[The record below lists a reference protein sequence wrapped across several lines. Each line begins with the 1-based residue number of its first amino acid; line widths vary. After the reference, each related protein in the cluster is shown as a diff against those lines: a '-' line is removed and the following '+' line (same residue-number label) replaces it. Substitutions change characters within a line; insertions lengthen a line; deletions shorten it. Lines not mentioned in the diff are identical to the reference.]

1 MKFFEETLYQG
12 QEGELGHGYSQRYE
26 VSRVLFEE
34 KTEHQHLVI
43 FENARFGR
51 ILALDGVIQ
60 TTEADESAYHEM
72 LVHVPMFALD
82 NAKDV
87 LIIGGGDGGT
97 LREVLKHAAGNITM
111 VEINSRVIDLCA
123 EFMPSLSNGAFD
135 DPRANVVID
144 DGIKF
149 VNETNQK
156 FDAIIVNSTDPI
168 GPGEVLFT
176 KEFYGSC
183 KKCLRPG
190 GVLITQSGVPFF
202 QCDELQRSN
211 ERRRPHFADADCYL
225 TVVPS
230 YIGGFMA
237 LGWATDDL
245 TLRDVPVEVLQAR
258 FGQAGIQTKYY
269 TPAVHAAAF
278 ALPAFIAELSH

>member
-111 VEINSRVIDLCA
+111 VEIDSRVIDLCA

-156 FDAIIVNSTDPI
+156 FDAIIVDSTDPI

-202 QCDELQRSN
+202 QRDELQRSN

>member
-111 VEINSRVIDLCA
+111 VEIDSRVIDLCA

-156 FDAIIVNSTDPI
+156 FDAIIVDSTDPI

-202 QCDELQRSN
+202 QFDELQRSN